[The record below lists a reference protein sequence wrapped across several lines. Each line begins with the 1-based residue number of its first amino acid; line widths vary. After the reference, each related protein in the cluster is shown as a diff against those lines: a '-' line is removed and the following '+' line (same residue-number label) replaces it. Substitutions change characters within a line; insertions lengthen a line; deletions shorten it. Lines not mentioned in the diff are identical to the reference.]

1 MALQTKG
8 TDKETVMKSH
18 IKAINKLMTIN
29 SSVEN
34 FAFVTLILIKIHVF
48 FDIYCFHMV
57 CRTGACARDMK
68 AHHPPDRNRNHLLT
82 DHFMNYS
89 VRLRRSILT
98 SEP

>member
-1 MALQTKG
+1 
-8 TDKETVMKSH
+8 
-18 IKAINKLMTIN
+18 MTIN

-34 FAFVTLILIKIHVF
+34 FAFATLILIKIHVF
-48 FDIYCFHMV
+48 FLYKDPDCFHMV
-57 CRTGACARDMK
+57 CRTGAWARDMK

-89 VRLRRSILT
+89 VRLRKSILT